1 MLYQSG
7 SVRQNNPN
15 EYRKGAE
22 PKMRSIL
29 IISIATAAVIS
40 GCNSQNTNE
49 AANTATQKVSNAANT
64 VVNKT
69 SEAAQNLNKS
79 AGPAIN
85 DATITTRIKA
95 KLLADSITGT
105 TVDTT
110 DGVVTLT
117 GSVGSDEQKAKAE
130 KHARETEGV
139 KNVKNELVVK
149 KK

>member
-1 MLYQSG
+1 M
-7 SVRQNNPN
+7 
-15 EYRKGAE
+15 K
-22 PKMRSIL
+22 SIPVLL
-29 IISIATAAVIS
+29 IAAVIIS
-40 GCNSQNTNE
+40 GCASQNANE

-64 VVNKT
+64 IVNKT

-79 AGPAIN
+79 AGPTIN
-85 DATITTRIKA
+85 DAAITARIKA

-117 GSVGSDEQKAKAE
+117 GAVSNEEEKAKAE
-130 KHARETEGV
+130 KHAKETEGV
-139 KNVKNELVVK
+139 KSVKNELVVK